1 MQVQYQHHHGNV
13 SNCISRVDIE
23 ATGNNIGGIV
33 GGEYAGDVTDCENYG
48 NIKGDNYVGGITS
61 MWGKIVNCKN
71 HGRIIGTSYIGGI
84 SGRYAGAENCQ
95 NHGEVGNSTTTY
107 AGGIIGQATTKVINK
122 CINYGIVNANSSA
135 GGIVGEPSNAI
146 IMNCINTA
154 DVKVESERVGGIVGY
169 ASDFETTINCY
180 NYGNISGKQH
190 VAGILGLANFIQTG
204 HKGEI
209 INCYTTGNLEAEN
222 INIGGIIGRKNGYGT
237 HYIKNCYWQEELGL
251 ESVGSISV
259 GNIEVTDSEAYSLE
273 YMKTEEFLS
282 KLNSYVETYN
292 QGDKELTSSK
302 ELLTW
307 KFDEETGF
315 PTLSF

>member
-1 MQVQYQHHHGNV
+1 M
-13 SNCISRVDIE
+13 DIE
-23 ATGNNIGGIV
+23 STGNNV
-33 GGEYAGDVTDCENYG
+33 GGLAGGEHTASINDCENYG
-48 NIKGDNYVGGITS
+48 NIKGN
-61 MWGKIVNCKN
+61 KF
-71 HGRIIGTSYIGGI
+71 IGGI
-84 SGRYAGAENCQ
+84 SSVSGTVVNSKNYGNIIGSSIIGGIGGRYVSAENCQ
-95 NHGEVGNSTTTY
+95 NYGEIGNSTTTT
-107 AGGIIGQATTKVINK
+107 AGGIIGQTTTGFVNK
-122 CINYGIVNANSSA
+122 CINYGIVNAKSSA
-135 GGIVGEPSNAI
+135 GGIVGVPLNAT

-154 DVKVESERVGGIVGY
+154 DVKVESERVGGIAGD
-169 ASDFETTINCY
+169 ANNFETIINCY
-180 NYGNISGKQH
+180 NFGNISGKQH
-190 VAGILGLANFIQTG
+190 IGGIVGMADFIQTG
-204 HKGEI
+204 HNGEI

-259 GNIEVTDSEAYSLE
+259 GNMEVTDSEAYSLE
-273 YMKTEEFLS
+273 YMKTNEFLD

-292 QGDKELTSSK
+292 QGDKESTSSK